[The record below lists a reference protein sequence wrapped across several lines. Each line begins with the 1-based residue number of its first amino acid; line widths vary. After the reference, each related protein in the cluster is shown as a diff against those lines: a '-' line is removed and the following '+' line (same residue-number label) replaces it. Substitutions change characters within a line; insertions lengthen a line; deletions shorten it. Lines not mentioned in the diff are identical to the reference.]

1 MNATTTTTAGD
12 RQAIEQVIQQY
23 IDGGISGRGA
33 DMKPA
38 FHDGATIFGYLG
50 PDFIGSPIQ
59 GLFDWVDQ
67 NPPATG
73 LQSSIAAIDIA
84 GTVALVRLE
93 LDDWGGHRFT
103 DMFTLLKV
111 DGEWK
116 IISKVFHLHP

>member
-23 IDGGISGRGA
+23 INGGISGRGA